1 MLTFLDEIEHPI
13 FKVWKRGQKG
23 NIKTLNYYITAFRKY
38 LVSNKFINETTRRE
52 LYELLDA
59 VAYKANLSYKYGKIW
74 FINCIKN
81 KDSVNGFDLELNS
94 ISDNTKDVIVYLDM
108 VNRRKYLFSQ
118 KDFKKI
124 IKSRLENSY
133 VYDHIPEPLIITN
146 PYTNR
151 EIGRLELM
159 AIDEMLIDSPLIW
172 KLYKDCYYDIELF
185 RTIHHTYLLNV
196 SVVSYVDQMEDIDI
210 LFYINDIF
218 LYYEIWNYCKECLN
232 TYVGFDKKELKGII
246 IQWLLSKKVLDV
258 FTRSNLTKLCKM
270 FSIPCQN
277 KVVKPKKVFSLN
289 TLDIQFTGGPLKEN
303 YVFKATLT
311 SETTCSKSSTV

>member
-13 FKVWKRGQKG
+13 FKVWRRGQG
-23 NIKTLNYYITAFRKY
+23 TNIKTLNYYITAFRKY
-38 LVSNKFINETTRRE
+38 LVSNKFINDTTKKE
-52 LYELLDA
+52 LYEKLNT

-81 KDSVNGFDLELNS
+81 KDPVNGFDLELNS
-94 ISDNTKDVIVYLDM
+94 ISDHTKDVIVYLDM

-133 VYDHIPEPLIITN
+133 VYDHIPEPLVITN

-172 KLYKDCYYDIELF
+172 KLYKDCYYDIEHF
-185 RTIHHTYLLNV
+185 RIINNTYLLNV

-218 LYYEIWNYCKECLN
+218 SYYDIGNYCKECLN
-232 TYVGFDKKELKGII
+232 NYVGFDKKELKGII
-246 IQWLLSKKVLDV
+246 IQWLLRKKLLDV
-258 FTRSNLTKLCKM
+258 FTRSNLAKLCKM

-277 KVVKPKKVFSLN
+277 KVYKPKTVFSSN
-289 TLDIQFTGGPLKEN
+289 TVDIEFTGGPLPKN
-303 YVFKATLT
+303 FVFNAKLT
-311 SETTCSKSSTV
+311 S